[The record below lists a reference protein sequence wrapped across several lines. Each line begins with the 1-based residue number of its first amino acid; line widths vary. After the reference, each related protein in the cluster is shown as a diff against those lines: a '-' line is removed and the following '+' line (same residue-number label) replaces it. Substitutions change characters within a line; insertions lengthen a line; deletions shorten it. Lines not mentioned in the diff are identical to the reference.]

1 MNKPSDKQFFL
12 EKRLLWMSQPE
23 AAPAPEPTAPATI
36 EKKEQLAQIEYKEK
50 ISEGEIDS
58 IADRVRDLN
67 VGQQDILQ
75 PSDRGPANLLKF
87 RQALNKALEGQKEQ
101 IKVEHLDLF
110 LLNGLL
116 ENLGQ
121 ADVKVTE
128 VWPREA
134 QALNKFLRD
143 KQVAKFSI
151 EAGFWK
157 FFDKDGKA
165 VKADYAL
172 DGSTDNVE
180 QVVLG
185 KKVQEAKNRDKAA
198 KEKQAADDKAEA
210 ERVKPEN
217 LEKVSSVPGKAV
229 ALSVHLKLE
238 DFAKELEKT
247 VTPEVSAGVPAA
259 KPAIKVEEIKAAL
272 SGYLESYGQGDAEK
286 NFAAFLEDIMK
297 QVFTECRIQNGRIAF
312 SKDGQK
318 FTSNPLG
325 LEQGGQKVVL
335 YAHPKLGR
343 VRAEEAQKKA
353 AEKVEAGKPLQTP
366 YDVAEQEAIKI
377 ITGKEKPD
385 ERDVNNAN
393 IDARYLPAIKSIL
406 AYPLN
411 GRPVDVKIPFNDFNP
426 LNCKF
431 YAASDGSYV
440 LSWDNGKGFSR
451 YMPTVKGEPGLKEAQ
466 KYFVANLNNGW
477 IFKEVQRMNILDKTR
492 LAHWGQE
499 IDDGPKQMPDGGI
512 YYEFDWKGR
521 DPDVTIYAE
530 RHGVLR
536 VVVEKSG
543 IALDGGK
550 RYEFRAAGFQDMMRT
565 FKRLQRWVESDS
577 INKGKLRQG
586 EEDSRF
592 FEQVVDGARDYRAEA
607 QRRGAGKLLSVTSVN
622 NMNPDGTFDRG
633 AFDRGHYL
641 EFDWMQKM
649 VPAQRMQ
656 IFRNGVGNF
665 EFYLMPRRQ
674 KLGEMGPQVTA
685 RDAMANALVL
695 AAEQRQLLTTRG
707 GEVLRQ
713 RAFTEVLEAINKIEV
728 PIPTESAKPPK
739 IDKIRER
746 PFVLMEGVTV
756 TAASAASG
764 DFYLSRGDGMAPVRF
779 HLGTVDRPNFAQ
791 FQRAEKQG
799 YLARIPKAS
808 PETVTTPETP
818 PPAPKTQVKVSLAS
832 PAELSKRISHAAERS
847 QAINEV
853 CGRIGK
859 NTANYDRV
867 VRYATLR
874 LAAFEPPAGMT
885 DKELLKQQFI
895 GELWKILSELSGV
908 DGAYRTDSKTQNE
921 IIAKLK
927 HFNTKDELDKKSVIP
942 GQLGLS
948 ALPLTRMYLQ
958 GLFDSLEKDIHVSA
972 EGEALADLKTKAV
985 QEYRQAVLAEMNKI
999 MTKTQKGK
1007 YELPFQYD
1015 KRIYNVALLQIKLP
1029 REFLKEFQDN
1039 EAVRKKHQEWQDK
1052 QKQKADKQ
1060 KEDQDRLNKPH
1071 LMSLEEM
1078 DKKPVAGM
1086 VGEARRMFETVK
1098 TLQRA
1103 EIFMSRIDGNGLMEQ
1118 NNSYFNVRAG
1128 KVPNQMPMT
1137 LRFFREG
1144 GELRVSAVDGW
1155 NNNSEAPRRDWVGAG
1170 GEAGAK
1176 AVDLAVARAMAHHEG
1191 LNTDTMLLPSAP
1203 AASTA
1208 AQPAA
1213 APPAAK

>member
-12 EKRLLWMSQPE
+12 EKRLLWMSLPE
-23 AAPAPEPTAPATI
+23 AAPMPEPTAPATA
-36 EKKEQLAQIEYKEK
+36 ETKEQIEYKEK
-50 ISEGEIDS
+50 ISAGQIDS

-87 RQALNKALEGQKEQ
+87 RQALKKALEGQKGQ

-128 VWPREA
+128 VGSREA

-143 KQVAKFSI
+143 KKVAKFSI
-151 EAGFWK
+151 VAGFWK
-157 FFDKDGKA
+157 FFDNVGKA
-165 VKADYAL
+165 VTADYAL

-185 KKVQEAKNRDKAA
+185 KEVQEAKNRDKAA
-198 KEKQAADDKAEA
+198 KEKQAADAKTEA

-217 LEKVSSVPGKAV
+217 LEKVSSNYSLSLQENQKMIDFIAGLAV
-229 ALSVHLKLE
+229 SLLTDADSNAIAADQNAKVHYPITN
-238 DFAKELEKT
+238 D
-247 VTPEVSAGVPAA
+247 
-259 KPAIKVEEIKAAL
+259 EIEAAL
-272 SGYLESYGQGDAEK
+272 TTYVEGYGKGDAEK
-286 NFAAFLEDIMK
+286 NFAAFLEDITK
-297 QVFTECRIQNGRIAF
+297 HGFTECRIQNGRIAF

-335 YAHPKLGR
+335 YAHPELGR
-343 VRAEEAQKKA
+343 VRMEEAQKKA
-353 AEKVEAGKPLQTP
+353 AEKVEGGKPLATP
-366 YDVAEQEAIKI
+366 YDAAEARAVQI
-377 ITGKEKPD
+377 ITGKEKPE
-385 ERDVNNAN
+385 ERDINNAN

-492 LAHWGQE
+492 LARWGQE

-622 NMNPDGTFDRG
+622 NMNPDGTFDKG

-649 VPAQRMQ
+649 GPAQRMQ

-707 GEVLRQ
+707 VRCC
-713 RAFTEVLEAINKIEV
+713 
-728 PIPTESAKPPK
+728 
-739 IDKIRER
+739 
-746 PFVLMEGVTV
+746 
-756 TAASAASG
+756 ASAPLRRRWRQSIR
-764 DFYLSRGDGMAPVRF
+764 LKCRF
-779 HLGTVDRPNFAQ
+779 L
-791 FQRAEKQG
+791 QRVLNRQKQ
-799 YLARIPKAS
+799 I
-808 PETVTTPETP
+808 
-818 PPAPKTQVKVSLAS
+818 
-832 PAELSKRISHAAERS
+832 
-847 QAINEV
+847 
-853 CGRIGK
+853 
-859 NTANYDRV
+859 
-867 VRYATLR
+867 
-874 LAAFEPPAGMT
+874 
-885 DKELLKQQFI
+885 
-895 GELWKILSELSGV
+895 
-908 DGAYRTDSKTQNE
+908 
-921 IIAKLK
+921 
-927 HFNTKDELDKKSVIP
+927 KSVS
-942 GQLGLS
+942 G
-948 ALPLTRMYLQ
+948 PLC
-958 GLFDSLEKDIHVSA
+958 
-972 EGEALADLKTKAV
+972 
-985 QEYRQAVLAEMNKI
+985 
-999 MTKTQKGK
+999 
-1007 YELPFQYD
+1007 
-1015 KRIYNVALLQIKLP
+1015 
-1029 REFLKEFQDN
+1029 
-1039 EAVRKKHQEWQDK
+1039 
-1052 QKQKADKQ
+1052 
-1060 KEDQDRLNKPH
+1060 
-1071 LMSLEEM
+1071 
-1078 DKKPVAGM
+1078 
-1086 VGEARRMFETVK
+1086 
-1098 TLQRA
+1098 
-1103 EIFMSRIDGNGLMEQ
+1103 
-1118 NNSYFNVRAG
+1118 
-1128 KVPNQMPMT
+1128 
-1137 LRFFREG
+1137 
-1144 GELRVSAVDGW
+1144 
-1155 NNNSEAPRRDWVGAG
+1155 
-1170 GEAGAK
+1170 
-1176 AVDLAVARAMAHHEG
+1176 
-1191 LNTDTMLLPSAP
+1191 
-1203 AASTA
+1203 
-1208 AQPAA
+1208 
-1213 APPAAK
+1213 